1 VGVSIRDVADRA
13 GVSLGTVSNALNRP
27 ERVAPATL
35 ERVRAAI
42 TELGFI
48 RNEAARQLRSGRSRT
63 IALLVLDMGNPFFTD
78 VARGVESVATQR
90 GLSLVLS
97 SSDSTTD
104 RQRHYLSVFREQ
116 RSYGVLLTPVGR
128 DLARINEL
136 RRHGVPVVLVD
147 HAGSSRM
154 CSVSVD
160 DVAGARMA
168 AAHLLELDHGRIA
181 FVGGGGASVQQV
193 ADRLA
198 GVRQALARAGRPD
211 SDLTV
216 VDDLD
221 LTIDGGRKA
230 GRILLDLPSRRRPTA
245 VVCANDLIALGLL
258 QHALRNRV
266 AVPEELAIVGY
277 DDIAFAAAAAVP
289 LTSVRQPSHEIGAA
303 AAELL
308 IDEVERPGHHQHRKI
323 RFDPVLIPRESTV
336 ADRSSAGE
344 GAA

>member
-1 VGVSIRDVADRA
+1 
-13 GVSLGTVSNALNRP
+13 
-27 ERVAPATL
+27 
-35 ERVRAAI
+35 
-42 TELGFI
+42 
-48 RNEAARQLRSGRSRT
+48 
-63 IALLVLDMGNPFFTD
+63 
-78 VARGVESVATQR
+78 
-90 GLSLVLS
+90 
-97 SSDSTTD
+97 
-104 RQRHYLSVFREQ
+104 
-116 RSYGVLLTPVGR
+116 
-128 DLARINEL
+128 
-136 RRHGVPVVLVD
+136 
-147 HAGSSRM
+147 
-154 CSVSVD
+154 
-160 DVAGARMA
+160 
-168 AAHLLELDHGRIA
+168 
-181 FVGGGGASVQQV
+181 
-193 ADRLA
+193 
-198 GVRQALARAGRPD
+198 VRQALARAGRPD

-258 QHALRNRV
+258 QHAVRNHV

-336 ADRSSAGE
+336 ADRSSVGE

>member
-1 VGVSIRDVADRA
+1 
-13 GVSLGTVSNALNRP
+13 
-27 ERVAPATL
+27 
-35 ERVRAAI
+35 
-42 TELGFI
+42 
-48 RNEAARQLRSGRSRT
+48 
-63 IALLVLDMGNPFFTD
+63 
-78 VARGVESVATQR
+78 
-90 GLSLVLS
+90 
-97 SSDSTTD
+97 
-104 RQRHYLSVFREQ
+104 
-116 RSYGVLLTPVGR
+116 
-128 DLARINEL
+128 
-136 RRHGVPVVLVD
+136 
-147 HAGSSRM
+147 M

-198 GVRQALARAGRPD
+198 GVRQALAKAGRPD

-245 VVCANDLIALGLL
+245 AVCANDLIALGLL
-258 QHALRNRV
+258 QHALRNHV

-308 IDEVERPGHHQHRKI
+308 IDEVERPGHHQHRKV

-336 ADRSSAGE
+336 ADRSAVGE